1 VTGHSF
7 CSPLVVDLG
16 SRFAQKHEIFQGHP
30 VKEADTT
37 TLYRAAVARIRLATL
52 QIHKNNSKDKIP
64 EMDIGA
70 LRRRIALRRQSQ
82 QEGQQQQQRP
92 TLADKSRVARVLFDP
107 PDHEA
112 NMRFVKRE
120 LEKAKREAEDRWN
133 FDFENERPIEGGRFH
148 WVSGTAS
155 NQLLTEQPS
164 TTPPV
169 DHQSENNSLS
179 PKPGTHSAENR
190 LSPPPLS
197 DGSRITSD
205 DVTKVSAAGSSSMS
219 AAVSTVSSIVS
230 DPATTLTT
238 AGSCDNSRDTSSDE
252 SEAVTTRL
260 QPTSASASS
269 KHFCDKKE
277 NSSSL
282 LEMPRTPHKK
292 KDPVSQQPRP
302 STTTTPGG
310 KSASHHQQRSRLKQ
324 SQITG
329 HFLQRKRSKSKVKTQ
344 ERKTD
349 TSEGHEAGYH
359 HSAATSTSRKEK
371 SGLRT

>member
-1 VTGHSF
+1 M
-7 CSPLVVDLG
+7 
-16 SRFAQKHEIFQGHP
+16 IFSIFP
-30 VKEADTT
+30 
-37 TLYRAAVARIRLATL
+37 
-52 QIHKNNSKDKIP
+52 
-64 EMDIGA
+64 
-70 LRRRIALRRQSQ
+70 
-82 QEGQQQQQRP
+82 
-92 TLADKSRVARVLFDP
+92 
-107 PDHEA
+107 
-112 NMRFVKRE
+112 
-120 LEKAKREAEDRWN
+120 
-133 FDFENERPIEGGRFH
+133 
-148 WVSGTAS
+148 
-155 NQLLTEQPS
+155 
-164 TTPPV
+164 
-169 DHQSENNSLS
+169 
-179 PKPGTHSAENR
+179 ENR

-252 SEAVTTRL
+252 SEAVTRL

-277 NSSSL
+277 NSSL

-292 KDPVSQQPRP
+292 KDPQQPRP
-302 STTTTPGG
+302 STTPGG
-310 KSASHHQQRSRLKQ
+310 KSSSHHQQRSRLKQ

-349 TSEGHEAGYH
+349 NSEGHEAGYH
-359 HSAATSTSRKEK
+359 LSASAATSTSRKEK
-371 SGLRT
+371 SGLHT

>member
-1 VTGHSF
+1 
-7 CSPLVVDLG
+7 
-16 SRFAQKHEIFQGHP
+16 
-30 VKEADTT
+30 VKEATT
-37 TLYRAAVARIRLATL
+37 TLCRAAVARIRLATL
-52 QIHKNNSKDKIP
+52 QIHKNNRDKIP

-238 AGSCDNSRDTSSDE
+238 AGSCDNSRDSSSDE
-252 SEAVTTRL
+252 SEAVTSSSPRL

-277 NSSSL
+277 NSSL

-349 TSEGHEAGYH
+349 TNEGHEGYH
-359 HSAATSTSRKEK
+359 LSASTSRKEK